1 MDHQRET
8 LQCST
13 TTLGPDSSIHIK
25 GSTVNPQHP
34 LGVGT
39 IPGPLTTSSS
49 ALPTQVTGQNQK
61 IQSGSSKPRKRA
73 KKQNSDSPAIGPEV
87 NSIPM
92 VPMQVDMA
100 ADRNATFS
108 FAQQMGRL
116 IRPSGTSNAT
126 PVNFELNQISRI
138 PNVVFLVPVLTPTTS
153 IAPVSEAQAA
163 TFETQSTSS
172 ALRDSRKHDSADVCV
187 NRAGQQLN
195 ISQSSTV
202 ASSLAPDLLERSLR
216 AGNSDMTSDEKQKHT
231 EKPQLSSVHTS
242 QKAGLGIDASK
253 TEPPSSVCE
262 SVKAA
267 TFNAPDKSS
276 QEVKCETALVPVTL
290 LQKKS
295 PPEESKTPSSVKR
308 GSRRKGS
315 ASTADTRRKNTRSVS
330 AAASDSG
337 HSVMESKNLSYSKS
351 SGDVNITTDKEGN
364 GGKQTGTVTSVQ
376 ACKS

>member
-1 MDHQRET
+1 M
-8 LQCST
+8 
-13 TTLGPDSSIHIK
+13 
-25 GSTVNPQHP
+25 
-34 LGVGT
+34 
-39 IPGPLTTSSS
+39 
-49 ALPTQVTGQNQK
+49 
-61 IQSGSSKPRKRA
+61 
-73 KKQNSDSPAIGPEV
+73 
-87 NSIPM
+87 
-92 VPMQVDMA
+92 
-100 ADRNATFS
+100 
-108 FAQQMGRL
+108 
-116 IRPSGTSNAT
+116 
-126 PVNFELNQISRI
+126 
-138 PNVVFLVPVLTPTTS
+138 VPVLTPTTS

-172 ALRDSRKHDSADVCV
+172 ALRDSRKHDSANVCV

-267 TFNAPDKSS
+267 TFNAPDKSF

-295 PPEESKTPSSVKR
+295 PPEESKTPASVNR

-315 ASTADTRRKNTRSVS
+315 ASTADTRRKNTSVS